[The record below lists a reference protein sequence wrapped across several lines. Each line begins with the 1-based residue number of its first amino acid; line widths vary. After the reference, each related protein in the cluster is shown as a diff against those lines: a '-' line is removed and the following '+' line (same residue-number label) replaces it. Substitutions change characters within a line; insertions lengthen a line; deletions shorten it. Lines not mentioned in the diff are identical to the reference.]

1 MSHDDGVRF
10 DVAFWGILGVVSEK
24 TYTSSLSLEKRKRKR
39 GGSNTYTREI
49 EIVVPKI
56 AHTHTSFGSPLLY
69 GAFSPLRERDF
80 SFSLLFF
87 GLHFFFSF
95 PKRELF
101 SSRAATQENTTRIT
115 LYLSPSLEHRHT
127 LKADINHA
135 VSSCIFRLSFSL
147 VRSALLFLER
157 TNARRFRFLVNC
169 KNVAHC
175 AFHMRTFPNAH

>member
-1 MSHDDGVRF
+1 
-10 DVAFWGILGVVSEK
+10 VVSEK

-115 LYLSPSLEHRHT
+115 LLSLSFTRTQTDT

>member
-1 MSHDDGVRF
+1 
-10 DVAFWGILGVVSEK
+10 VVSEK

-56 AHTHTSFGSPLLY
+56 AHTRRLLGRLYFTGPFPLSERETFLSLSF
-69 GAFSPLRERDF
+69 FSVF
-80 SFSLLFF
+80 T
-87 GLHFFFSF
+87 FFFSF

-127 LKADINHA
+127 LKTDINHA
-135 VSSCIFRLSFSL
+135 VSSCIYIRLSFSL

>member
-1 MSHDDGVRF
+1 
-10 DVAFWGILGVVSEK
+10 VVSEK

-56 AHTHTSFGSPLLY
+56 AHTPRLLGRLYFY
-69 GAFSPLRERDF
+69 GAFSLLRERDF